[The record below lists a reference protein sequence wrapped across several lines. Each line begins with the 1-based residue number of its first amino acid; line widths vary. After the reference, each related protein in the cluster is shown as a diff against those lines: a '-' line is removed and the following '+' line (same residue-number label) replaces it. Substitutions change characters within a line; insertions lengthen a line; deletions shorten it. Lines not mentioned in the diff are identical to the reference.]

1 MIKRDNTFSNFFL
14 DDFFDFDKKFYNF
27 KREEKDMTPYDI
39 IKKDGKLIMTH
50 NVLGIAKEDLKVSKK
65 IENGTPYISISGS
78 TKDEITGK
86 TYSVNSR
93 FSYNP
98 TEIDISKATSELKN
112 GLIYIT
118 IPYKTEKEKVLEEE
132 IEIR

>member
-65 IENGTPYISISGS
+65 VENGTPYISISGS

>member
-1 MIKRDNTFSNFFL
+1 MIKKDNTFSNFFL

-27 KREEKDMTPYDI
+27 RREEKDMTPYDI
-39 IKKDGKLIMTH
+39 IKKDGKLILTH

-98 TEIDISKATSELKN
+98 TEIDISKATSELRN

-132 IEIR
+132 IEIK